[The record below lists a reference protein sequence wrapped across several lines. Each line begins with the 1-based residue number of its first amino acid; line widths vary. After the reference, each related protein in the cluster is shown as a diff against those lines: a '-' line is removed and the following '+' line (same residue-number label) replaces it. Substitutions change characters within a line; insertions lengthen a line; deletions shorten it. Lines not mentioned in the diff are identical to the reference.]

1 MFNLFNSGTKYQ
13 QLARQHNCNLVES
26 NGRWLLYQDGQL
38 VACETTAQNAIQYL
52 TQNV

>member
-1 MFNLFNSGTKYQ
+1 VFNLFSSGTKYQ

-26 NGRWLLYQDGQL
+26 NGRWLLYKDGIL
-38 VACETTAQNAIQYL
+38 VAREITAQNAIQHL